1 MTRTLILLL
10 AFCPSMLP
18 QTPAAASARVEGQL
32 VDAGTGDGIRKGW
45 LTLRAADAR
54 TTGYT
59 TISDSNGNFVFE
71 DVDPGRYS
79 LVAEHAAYLRAT
91 NVRGQITAAAGEV
104 VKAGRIALTAQGVI
118 SGKVTDEGGDP
129 LPGGVQ
135 VQVSRWRW
143 DSQTGV
149 RTLTQIRQTSADDQG
164 NFRLSGLA
172 AGSYFLSAYGG
183 RTTAAFDDRTVMRG
197 SEAYTTTYY
206 PGASAPDGATPIT
219 VAAGGDVANV
229 NLSLRK
235 VHVARLRGAARD
247 VSSGEMANQIALHL
261 VPEGGYAISP
271 TTNDAVAVVQ
281 NGVFEF
287 PRVVPGNYAIVAP
300 DNGGSAHLVGRYDVA
315 VGGADVNGIL
325 FPLGPGAAVEGRFK
339 GAGGGFNAATSAESA
354 PAGFV
359 FALRSADGASLNLA
373 ARSEGADAT
382 QRVSGIPPG
391 RYWVDVRTP
400 PRSANAYV
408 KSIRFGETDA
418 TLKPIDIGTGPQP
431 VLEVLISPTG
441 GTVSGTVR
449 NDKGDST
456 PAAQVVLAP
465 ASRELGSIQ
474 RLVKTAAA
482 AQGTF
487 SFTGVAPGDYLLLAL
502 EGGETGALR
511 DPSFR
516 DALADQGVKVTVQE
530 SSMLTIDV
538 PLIPESIGAAAL
550 SKLQ

>member
-1 MTRTLILLL
+1 MLL
-10 AFCPSMLP
+10 AFCPSIFP
-18 QTPAAASARVEGQL
+18 QTPAAASARVEGRL
-32 VDAGTGDGIRKGW
+32 VDAATGEGIRKGW

-59 TISDSNGNFVFE
+59 AVSDSNGNFVFE
-71 DVDPGRYS
+71 DVDSGRYS

-91 NVRGQITAAAGEV
+91 NVRGQITAAAGETV
-104 VKAGRIALTAQGVI
+104 NAGRIALTAQGVI

-164 NFRLSGLA
+164 NFRLSGLG

-206 PGASAPDGATPIT
+206 PGASAPDGATPIP
-219 VAAGGDVANV
+219 VAAGSEVANV

-235 VHVARLRGAARD
+235 VHVARLRGTARD

-271 TTNDAVAVVQ
+271 LTNDAVAVVQ

-287 PRVVPGNYAIVAP
+287 PRVMAGNYAIVAP
-300 DNGGSAHLVGRYDVA
+300 DNAGSGHLVGRYDVA
-315 VGGADVNGIL
+315 VGGADINGIL
-325 FPLGPGAAVEGRFK
+325 FPLGPGAAVEGHFK
-339 GAGGGFNAATSAESA
+339 MDSAEPA
-354 PAGFV
+354 PAGFA

-373 ARSEGADAT
+373 ARSEGTDAT

-400 PRSANAYV
+400 PRSTNAYV
-408 KSIRFGETDA
+408 KSIGFGEVDA

-431 VLEVLISPTG
+431 ALDVLVSPNG

-465 ASRELGSIQ
+465 ASRDLGGIQ

-482 AQGTF
+482 PQGTF
-487 SFTGVAPGDYLLLAL
+487 SFSGVAPGDYLLLAL

-511 DPSFR
+511 DPAFR
-516 DALADQGVKVTVQE
+516 ETLADRGVKVTVQE
-530 SSMLTIDV
+530 GSMLTDDI
-538 PLIPESIGAAAL
+538 PLIPESVGVAAL